1 MRETD
6 KAVHS
11 RKLRGIINNL
21 GRKKRRKEGIE
32 GGMEGGR
39 KEEKLP
45 TKNILTRK
53 TVLQN

>member
-39 KEEKLP
+39 KEGK
-45 TKNILTRK
+45 
-53 TVLQN
+53 